1 MNKNVK
7 FFFEKKNS
15 CKKIGDK
22 AIECRK
28 EMVNRYN
35 VCRMV
40 QYFNIYYYI
49 CNKFGNKDK

>member
-1 MNKNVK
+1 VNKNVK